1 MSKQYTREELV
12 DKVVEKIEF
21 PDTGKR
27 ITAKRN
33 LMYVMTALGG
43 TFIEVEE
50 EEEGNEIL

>member
-12 DKVVEKIEF
+12 DKVVENIEF

-50 EEEGNEIL
+50 QEEEEV